1 MADLAGASKI
11 AMGAVQAGVKRIMLV
26 ANLAGA
32 SKTVVRA
39 GVNRMVVVVVLP
51 GVSRTILVVDR
62 VGASKTVVGVVQAGV
77 NKMVVVAV
85 ILPGVSRTI
94 LVVDQAGASRMML
107 VEDLAGESKM
117 VVGVVQ
123 AGVNRM
129 VMVAVL
135 QCGISRTMV
144 VLDRAGIGRVMVVLN
159 LGMNIVVVVVG
170 LVEEGEEGDS
180 EEVET
185 NQVEEEGRLMEISHL
200 AGKQAIKKTLGRA
213 TKVVDQTGK
222 KGGERIQ
229 TIASHPV
236 RPLVVVPETGLAGI
250 LTQRKKP
257 LKNQETKANQ
267 LGEPVTIRRILIT
280 TMTVGT
286 RSLTMMSERVEKL
299 IMHGAAKQM
308 Q

>member
-159 LGMNIVVVVVG
+159 VGMNIVVVVVVG

-180 EEVET
+180 EEVSVEVET

-213 TKVVDQTGK
+213 TKVVDQT
-222 KGGERIQ
+222 
-229 TIASHPV
+229 IASHPV

-257 LKNQETKANQ
+257 LKNRETKANQ